1 MADTGNTYLSGCKY
15 LKNTLDHD
23 PDVVMTSACDENA
36 LPGSAAIDIDIF
48 RYKENGV
55 KVRKAVY
62 HIDVDAHYFSLLQ
75 IPVIQGDAFPDK
87 EDSTIKNNAI
97 VTTGFAWMAGWTH
110 PIGEVISNRNE
121 VLSNQGQNVRVIGVV
136 PEFHYGSLH
145 HAIQPMVI
153 FQETAWDD
161 ILVRVG
167 QANTTAVLKRLAT
180 AWKNAFPEIPLS
192 YTFLDEQLRQQYL
205 DEYNLLD
212 LLLTL
217 TMLMIAISCVG
228 LVAYVSFLLRMARA
242 EIAIRRVIG
251 ASFPDIYGLFARQF
265 LYLLLIAFAVAGP
278 LAWWFDN
285 AWLKQFA
292 YHVDPRPVDLAIGLG
307 AMCLLVGIIV
317 LRWSWQSVRVNPA
330 RVLRE
335 D

>member
-1 MADTGNTYLSGCKY
+1 
-15 LKNTLDHD
+15 
-23 PDVVMTSACDENA
+23 
-36 LPGSAAIDIDIF
+36 
-48 RYKENGV
+48 
-55 KVRKAVY
+55 
-62 HIDVDAHYFSLLQ
+62 
-75 IPVIQGDAFPDK
+75 
-87 EDSTIKNNAI
+87 
-97 VTTGFAWMAGWTH
+97 
-110 PIGEVISNRNE
+110 
-121 VLSNQGQNVRVIGVV
+121 
-136 PEFHYGSLH
+136 
-145 HAIQPMVI
+145 MVI